1 MPLYVQDQLVLSS
14 GDVITAAMLPIDK
27 SDWPGSRWLYSWGML
42 QFEVHPLNVHE
53 VDHSTA
59 TDWAKKEIAGAAIY
73 REWVGENDEELFF
86 RGRLFP
92 YRIGGLEGIEV
103 MDAMRRGGIAELLV
117 RGDGRVLGWFVVER
131 MVRQHTFLAPDG
143 IGQVIQFEAI
153 FVRVPVPA
161 ADEEFAKIW
170 RTSLSSK

>member
-1 MPLYVQDQLVLSS
+1 MPLYVQDQIRLANGGLV
-14 GDVITAAMLPIDK
+14 GAAMVPID
-27 SDWPGSRWLYSWGML
+27 SRQWGGSRTLYSWGTV

-92 YRIGGLEGIEV
+92 YRIGGLENIEAV
-103 MDAMRRGGIAELLV
+103 EAMRRGGMAEMLV
-117 RGDGRVLGWFVVER
+117 RGDGRVLGWYVIER

-143 IGQVIQFEAI
+143 VGQVIHFEAI

-170 RTSLSSK
+170 RMGV